1 LIDLYFSLQDST
13 NLSGRAGSVKKIFI
27 GGIGTDTEGEHLR
40 EYFSKFGNIESVAV
54 VTDKE
59 TGKSRGFGFVTFD
72 DYDPVDKIV
81 CKYVACSK

>member
-1 LIDLYFSLQDST
+1 M
-13 NLSGRAGSVKKIFI
+13 SGRSGSVKKIFI
-27 GGIGTDTEGEHLR
+27 GGIGADTEEAHLQ
-40 EYFSKFGNIESVAV
+40 EYFSRYGNIESVAI

-81 CKYVACSK
+81 CEYIK

>member
-1 LIDLYFSLQDST
+1 MQDSS
-13 NLSGRAGSVKKIFI
+13 NLSGRSGSVKKIFI
-27 GGIGTDTEGEHLR
+27 GGIGADTEEAHLQ
-40 EYFSKFGNIESVAV
+40 EYFSRYGNIESVAI

-81 CKYVACSK
+81 CEYI